1 MTHFVDY
8 FIYLIDL
15 LQEKKF
21 FLDDIVLTADVD
33 AFVMSSGLNFIIFI
47 RGVCTK
53 KLDCFT
59 IAKKNFFTF

>member
-15 LQEKKF
+15 LQEKKNF

-33 AFVMSSGLNFIIFI
+33 AFVMASGLNFTIFI
-47 RGVCTK
+47 RGVCSK

-59 IAKKNFFTF
+59 IFFTF